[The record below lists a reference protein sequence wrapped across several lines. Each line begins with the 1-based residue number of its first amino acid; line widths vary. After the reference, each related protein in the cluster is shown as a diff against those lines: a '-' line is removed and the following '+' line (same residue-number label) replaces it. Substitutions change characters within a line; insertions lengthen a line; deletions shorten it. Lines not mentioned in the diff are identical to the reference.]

1 MNAACALESV
11 ELFASKL
18 AHPESL
24 AFDARG
30 DLWVGCESGQLYR
43 VSSGGVAIPSAHIGG
58 PCAGLA
64 FSPQDVLFALRPS
77 GKVFKIASNGEAE
90 LFGARFPQ
98 GLRQGVFGAN
108 GDFFAT
114 VTGLWG
120 KRTGAVWRL
129 RAGAAEP
136 ETVSPPMGFLGGI
149 ALGADGAALY
159 VAESDSNT
167 IYRLEL
173 GADARV
179 GAPQAFAREC
189 GRVPVG
195 LAADAEGSV
204 YAACYASDEIW
215 KAHPDGG
222 LSLIAADPWSWRLSG
237 PSALAFGGPDNAGLY
252 VCNSGKAHVS
262 RLRPGSK
269 GPAPV
274 GLSAAKKLRLRPSPL

>member
-1 MNAACALESV
+1 MRRNGLGHQAADDVVANEVKEEFLLDHFRGLAAQFLHAHGGLDGAEV
-11 ELFASKL
+11 ELRVPA
-18 AHPESL
+18 
-24 AFDARG
+24 AFLQSYDFLRRIERP
-30 DLWVGCESGQLYR
+30 V
-43 VSSGGVAIPSAHIGG
+43 
-58 PCAGLA
+58 
-64 FSPQDVLFALRPS
+64 PQACQ
-77 GKVFKIASNGEAE
+77 EAE